1 MTNKELSRRNFM
13 KVTAAALAGAGGLVL
28 AKYIGGTTEKEKN
41 NEWQIIEPNTVEKL
55 RFFTFVNFLENYP
68 VAINESVLE
77 SLALEYDIPLENS
90 ENINISLLAATKLDS
105 EDTLSMITITPDNK
119 VEVQIAGGAMEEEVL
134 KLSGKKP
141 DDWRD
146 QQFMS
151 IVLSDSI
158 FSCLASLGY
167 LSGYYSE
174 EVAKNKSASYLN
186 YLLSVNNPLLVAQ
199 VLIKESLP
207 VSIA

>member
-1 MTNKELSRRNFM
+1 MTNKELDRRNFI
-13 KVTAAALAGAGGLVL
+13 KATAAAFTVAGGLMLV
-28 AKYIGGTTEKEKN
+28 KYIRGTTEKEEN
-41 NEWQIIEPNTVEKL
+41 NEWQTIEPNTIEKL

-90 ENINISLLAATKLDS
+90 ENINISLLAATKLNSDNDFS
-105 EDTLSMITITPDNK
+105 IITITPDNK
-119 VEVQIAGGAMEEEVL
+119 VEIQIAGGAIEKEVV

-141 DDWRD
+141 DDWKD
-146 QQFMS
+146 QRFMS

-186 YLLSVNNPLLVAQ
+186 YLLSVNNPLFVAQ
-199 VLIKESLP
+199 ILVKESLP
-207 VSIA
+207 ASIA